1 MKRKDNLSWGII
13 KRKIGPAAAYGI
25 LILFFLFTI
34 GPLIWLVTLSFKN
47 QLQAFANPPLFIF
60 KPTVENYR
68 KLLAETKFLR
78 FFFNSILISTSATA
92 LCLLIGTPAAF
103 GLVRMKNRMKNVIL
117 SWVLFMRMAPAMTF
131 VIPFFIAFSRSG
143 LIDTRIGLIISY
155 FTFNLPLVIWLMR
168 SFFMDIPES
177 LEEAAL
183 IDGASVSQ
191 TFVRVVLPI
200 TLPGLASAGILTF
213 IMCWNEFIFA
223 LILTRNKAVTAAI
236 GIVNLMKYEGTEW
249 GMMGAG
255 AVILILPAIFI
266 AVFVGKYL
274 IQGLTKG
281 ALKE

>member
-1 MKRKDNLSWGII
+1 MKHRDNLSWSTI
-13 KRKIGPAAAYGI
+13 KRKAGPAAAYGI
-25 LILFFLFTI
+25 LILFFLFTV

-92 LCLLIGTPAAF
+92 LCLIIGTPAAF